1 MPAPPPP
8 AASGDI
14 EVDVCVVG
22 SGFSGLGM
30 GIHLKREGRRSFVIL
45 EKAGSVGGTWR
56 ENTYPGCACDISSH
70 LYSFSFAPKAD
81 WSRMYPTQ
89 PEIRDYLEDCATRF
103 EVRGHMRFHSRV
115 ERADYDAVDRVWRV
129 KLADGST
136 VTARAL
142 ISGMGGLHKPLLPDV
157 PGVGNSG
164 VGKFKGPAF
173 HSAQWDHSVD
183 LAGKTVA
190 VIGTGAS
197 AIQFVP
203 EIQPKVKALHLYQ
216 RTPPWIV
223 PKQDFAMA
231 RWAQQMFAAA
241 PVTQGALRRYVWTRN
256 EILGATLINSTK
268 EHAGQKLAREH
279 IAANIADP
287 ELRAKLTP
295 TFKFGCKRVLISNDY
310 YAAVAQPNVDLVTQ
324 AVQRIAAD
332 GVVTSDGS
340 LREADVLIYGTGF
353 KPFDVLNPTVITGR
367 DGRILNDDWKRR
379 PEAFLGITVS
389 GYPNF
394 FLLMGPNTGLGHNSM
409 IYMIESQIQYIM
421 DALRMLDNRG
431 VRAMDVK
438 PGRQKTFNAELEKR
452 LGGTVWASGCKSW
465 YMSADGKNPAIWP
478 GLTGEYRRR
487 TKKVDEEDYA
497 FL

>member
-1 MPAPPPP
+1 MSAPAPP
-8 AASGDI
+8 AATGDI
-14 EVDVCVVG
+14 EVDVCIVG

-30 GIHLKREGRRSFVIL
+30 AIHLKREGRRSFVVL
-45 EKAGSVGGTWR
+45 EKAASVGGTWR

-70 LYSFSFAPKAD
+70 LYSFSFAPKPD

-103 EVRGHMRFHSRV
+103 DVRDHMRFHSRV
-115 ERADYDAVDRVWRV
+115 ERADYDAVARVWRV
-129 KLADGST
+129 KTADGST
-136 VTARAL
+136 ITAQAL
-142 ISGMGGLHKPLLPDV
+142 VSGMGGLHKPQFPDLPGLD
-157 PGVGNSG
+157 
-164 VGKFKGPAF
+164 KFKGPAF
-173 HSAQWDHSVD
+173 HSALWDHSVD
-183 LAGKTVA
+183 LTGKTVA

-203 EIQPKVKALHLYQ
+203 QIQPKVKALHLYQ

-223 PKQDFAMA
+223 PKQDFEMA
-231 RWAQQMFAAA
+231 DWTKKMFATV

-256 EILGATLINSTK
+256 ELLGLGFINSK
-268 EHAGQKLAREH
+268 GDHPGEKLAREH
-279 IAANIADP
+279 IAAHIPDP
-287 ELRAKLTP
+287 ALREKLTP

-310 YAAVAQPNVDLVTQ
+310 YPAVAQQNVELVTQ
-324 AVQRIAAD
+324 ALQRINAE

-340 LREADVLIYGTGF
+340 LREADVIIYGTGF
-353 KPFDVLNPTVITGR
+353 RPFDVLNPTVITGR
-367 DGRILNDDWKRR
+367 DGRILNDDWKKH

-394 FLLMGPNTGLGHNSM
+394 FMLMGPNTGLGHNSM

-421 DALRMLDNRG
+421 DALRMLDARG

-438 PGRQKTFNAELEKR
+438 ADRQKAFNTELDQR
-452 LGGTVWASGCKSW
+452 LGGTVWSSGCKSW

-478 GLTGEYRRR
+478 GLTGEYRKR